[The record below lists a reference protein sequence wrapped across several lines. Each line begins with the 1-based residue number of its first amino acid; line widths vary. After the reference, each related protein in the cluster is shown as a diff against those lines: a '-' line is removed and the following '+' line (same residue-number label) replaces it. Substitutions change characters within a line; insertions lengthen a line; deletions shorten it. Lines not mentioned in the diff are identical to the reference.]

1 MDNQKIAK
9 HPRTTL
15 CDPTVARNSNRG
27 GLTGAN
33 CGKDIEFYAT
43 SDSVGQLISVDRL
56 EQAKRRHLRSLF
68 RCA

>member
-15 CDPTVARNSNRG
+15 CDPTVARNRNRG

-56 EQAKRRHLRSLF
+56 E
-68 RCA
+68 